1 VADAEN
7 EEAANGIDETAFSS
21 FDTAQVD
28 RAYSAAGGSAA
39 ASFGEDV
46 DYVNLGS
53 SISTSDAAAA
63 GTCVCVCVCCVCV
76 CACVCLRACVR
87 ACVRAFARVV
97 CVRDSQPFLKEALPM
112 ISFLNPK
119 P

>member
-7 EEAANGIDETAFSS
+7 EEAANSIDETAFSS

-39 ASFGEDV
+39 ASCCEDV

-63 GTCVCVCVCCVCV
+63 GTCVYVCVCV
-76 CACVCLRACVR
+76 CACVRESCLCTR
-87 ACVRAFARVV
+87 
-97 CVRDSQPFLKEALPM
+97 LPT
-112 ISFLNPK
+112 ISERKVTMRKQINPK
-119 P
+119 PQTPNPKL

>member
-1 VADAEN
+1 MADAEN
-7 EEAANGIDETAFSS
+7 EEAANSIDETAFSS

-63 GTCVCVCVCCVCV
+63 GTCVCVCVFVCVCV
-76 CACVCLRACVR
+76 CVLCMCVCVCVCVR
-87 ACVRAFARVV
+87 ACVRA
-97 CVRDSQPFLKEALPM
+97 
-112 ISFLNPK
+112 
-119 P
+119 